1 MRRAGRVGIGLAAVA
16 VVGLGVAMVS
26 GALPVGGDGSKT
38 QAKAEVPLEF
48 QPREV
53 ARPQARTMPERI
65 TFSGPLVAPSTAVVR
80 AKAAGTLQTLNVR
93 EGDRVRAGQ
102 PLGQVDPAEL
112 GSRVLEREAVVAQA
126 QAALAQAERTHASN
140 QELAARQF
148 ISPNALQNSQA
159 ALDGARA
166 QWQAAQAALQAARV
180 GLRDVRLVAPID
192 GIVAKRH
199 VLPGEQVSPEQQVLT
214 LVDLRR
220 LELDGSVGTHEVAR
234 LTPGLGVEVQ
244 VEGVTQPVEGH
255 IARIAPA
262 AEPGTRSI
270 GVTIGL
276 ANDDERLRAGQY
288 AVAAVTLD
296 DPTPRLTVPV
306 GAVGSQSGED
316 HVWVIEQGKLA
327 RRSVT
332 LGRRDPAGGQVEVL
346 QGLSADQTVLA
357 ARFENL
363 KEGAPALVVVGD
375 GAGGGAGGGDAG
387 RVASAAQAASAATT
401 LK

>member
-1 MRRAGRVGIGLAAVA
+1 MRKAGRVGFGLAAVA
-16 VVGLGVAMVS
+16 VIGLGVAMVS
-26 GALPVGGDGSKT
+26 GALPIGGGAAKT
-38 QAKAEVPLEF
+38 EGKAEVPLEF

-53 ARPQARTMPERI
+53 ARPQTRTMPERI

-80 AKAAGTLQTLNVR
+80 AKAAGTLQALSVR

-102 PLGQVDPAEL
+102 ALGQVDPAEL

-148 ISPNALQNSQA
+148 ISPNALEQSRA

-166 QWQAAQAALQAARV
+166 QWQAARAALQAARV

-199 VLPGEQVSPEQQVLT
+199 VLPGEEVSPEQQVLT

-234 LTPGLGVEVQ
+234 LAPGLDVEVR
-244 VEGVTQPVEGH
+244 VEGVVQPVAGH

-276 ANDDERLRAGQY
+276 ANDDEHLRAGQY

-306 GAVGSQSGED
+306 GAIGSQSGED
-316 HVWVIEQGKLA
+316 HVWLIEQGKLA
-327 RRSVT
+327 RRAVT
-332 LGRRDPAGGQVEVL
+332 LGRRDPAGGHVEVL

-363 KEGAPALVVVGD
+363 KEGAPALVVQSD
-375 GAGGGAGGGDAG
+375 GSAGPESTGQ
-387 RVASAAQAASAATT
+387 VASAALAASAATT